1 MSFRIH
7 AETNVTELVPTT
19 TADTATEL
27 GCGRWQTP
35 RPACVVRSLRLGS
48 GVCVLRAAEP
58 ARRRSREGWG
68 LCYGPGEVYPSSLPQ
83 NLKRREGLICC
94 GMASDDFLYGHTSGR
109 DVRLLSKSGGG
120 SLVRWTQKG
129 REKQSDH
136 LYGDP
141 QTFRALNECVRFFPG
156 HKRPDNLK

>member
-1 MSFRIH
+1 MENDMARVCRVIPSAGIKSVRPLCCR
-7 AETNVTELVPTT
+7 TG
-19 TADTATEL
+19 ATPEQE
-27 GCGRWQTP
+27 GVG
-35 RPACVVRSLRLGS
+35 SLHD
-48 GVCVLRAAEP
+48 
-58 ARRRSREGWG
+58 
-68 LCYGPGEVYPSSLPQ
+68 PGEVYLSSLPQ

-109 DVRLLSKSGGG
+109 DEQLLSKSGGG